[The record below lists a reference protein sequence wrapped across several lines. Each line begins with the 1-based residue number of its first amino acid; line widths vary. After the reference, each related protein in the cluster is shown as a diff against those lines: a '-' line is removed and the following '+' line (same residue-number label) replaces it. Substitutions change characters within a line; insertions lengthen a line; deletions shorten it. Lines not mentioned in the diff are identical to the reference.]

1 MNHEP
6 GTRNPELGTPMLCNE
21 ILDAIEPIAA
31 GEVMPD
37 DRIAAHLSSCPHCAA
52 ALGNARR
59 LEQMLQAR
67 PMPRAPAQFTSRTM
81 ARVRRARWRTEQF
94 LDLGFNVT
102 LGLVLLA
109 ILGSVWLLLHRS
121 GLVAVSNDAVDLLGT
136 GLVTLARRVAPTV
149 PLYVGATALL
159 VTALGI
165 WWWAERELT

>member
-1 MNHEP
+1 MICDEV
-6 GTRNPELGTPMLCNE
+6 
-21 ILDAIEPIAA
+21 LDAIEPIAA
-31 GEVMPD
+31 GELTPD
-37 DRIAAHLSSCPHCAA
+37 DRIAAHLASCPHCAA
-52 ALGNARR
+52 ALEDARR
-59 LEQMLQAR
+59 LEQILQAR

-109 ILGSVWLLLHRS
+109 ILGSVWLVLHRS
-121 GLVAVSNDAVDLLGT
+121 GLVAVSNDAVALLGT

-149 PLYVGATALL
+149 PLYAGATALL